1 VVSPLA
7 IIVFIYLMKNA
18 SLVIINA
25 SITQAT
31 PLINITLPVTP
42 LGPVTVL
49 NSSGYA
55 IPYYISNNEVI
66 IPMPDPGKNITIE
79 YTPYIGVLSN
89 GTLQLV
95 VSSNYEVNLQMAN
108 DVLPTSIPNN
118 IEGFQ
123 KTNSGVTLTLAP
135 GNYVINFII
144 TAQTTQ
150 QAINQR
156 SATMIRK
163 PTSSYVLLYYT
174 VLIIV
179 IMVLII
185 IALMIIRGRR

>member
-1 VVSPLA
+1 
-7 IIVFIYLMKNA
+7 MKNA

-66 IPMPDPGKNITIE
+66 IPMPGPGIITIR
-79 YTPYIGVLSN
+79 YTPYIGILSN

-135 GNYVINFII
+135 GNYVINFIT

>member
-1 VVSPLA
+1 MVSPLA

-31 PLINITLPVTP
+31 PLVNITLPVTP

-66 IPMPDPGKNITIE
+66 IPMPGPGNITIE
-79 YTPYIGVLSN
+79 YTPYIGILSN

-135 GNYVINFII
+135 GNYVINFI
-144 TAQTTQ
+144 TMAQTTQ

-163 PTSSYVLLYYT
+163 PTSSYVLPYYT
-174 VLIIV
+174 VLIIAV
-179 IMVLII
+179 VVLAI
-185 IALMIIRGRR
+185 IALMIIRRRR